1 MVKYDF
7 GELALK
13 LFGLYWLFQ
22 GFLNLLTL
30 ILLPF
35 QPEDFGQSWNIYF
48 MIQYALFTL
57 WYGIAGFLLIKKYD
71 YFLKIISITKESS
84 SNPDIE
90 AKKQDWEAFAV
101 ALLALLLVM
110 EGIQDLVWAGAYLS
124 KAISIAKLSYSL
136 DMYLPRIIEAV
147 IKFGVAAAMFFGRDT
162 IVFVWRHFRTFGT
175 KIHEKRGKDFQ

>member
-1 MVKYDF
+1 MTKYDF

-35 QPEDFGQSWNIYF
+35 QPQDFGESWNIYF
-48 MIQYALFTL
+48 IIQYALFTL
-57 WYGIAGFLLIKKYD
+57 WYGIAGFLLIKRYD
-71 YFLKIISITKESS
+71 YFLKIISITKESP
-84 SNPDIE
+84 SNSDYE
-90 AKKQDWEAFAV
+90 ARKQDWEAFSV

-110 EGIQDLVWAGAYLS
+110 EGIKDLVWAGAHLS
-124 KAISIAKLSYSL
+124 KALSITKWSYSL
-136 DMYLPRIIEAV
+136 DHSIYLPRIIEAV

-162 IVFVWRHFRTFGT
+162 IVFIWRHLRAFGT
-175 KIHEKRGKDFQ
+175 KIHEMRG